1 MEKQQRRRSSRRSR
15 SADQPAEGALQS
27 QQTVAERNLIPA
39 INEPLCFLT
48 NKMGTMPADIL
59 MKLCHDFYDDD
70 QIDGAKQLLHEVCM
84 QMGNSLPRLIK
95 RRGAQKK
102 ENDIN
107 DIMQV
112 LLEIDTGHVPVF
124 LAKDLKNLPPL
135 SYNHFDITK
144 VMADIELLKNEM
156 GIARFIAQS
165 HKDIMDA
172 IKDLKQS
179 DGNCDITG
187 NDHIYTRTDETRLNA
202 AVAPVRM
209 NDVAGT
215 DEVDSDNSITA
226 VKQYMTDVPRNDEYD
241 ADGDDEGDGRVTD
254 LVRLHAIQTE
264 TFASVAAD
272 LSHPTTGRVC
282 NKPTMNTASQPRYG
296 LADAPDT
303 AREPARHRPG
313 RVFNNSAKA
322 TFKTRSAAD
331 GTTDE
336 VVIGASRAFRLRPSA
351 RAEKQRAS
359 RARRPV
365 GIFVT
370 RLHPRTTTREIDSH
384 VRDETGCK
392 VNSEQLATK
401 YDTYASFFIRCH
413 DDLAAKLLR
422 SQVWPKGVMV
432 KYFFEQ
438 V

>member
-1 MEKQQRRRSSRRSR
+1 MINTNILALAVRQSSSGLIKPEEFRGIQRGYTQRGGHRKSAEWRNNKGGVVADVSR

-48 NKMGTMPADIL
+48 NKMDTMPADIL

-226 VKQYMTDVPRNDEYD
+226 VKQYCRAMTIESKSNFY
-241 ADGDDEGDGRVTD
+241 T
-254 LVRLHAIQTE
+254 
-264 TFASVAAD
+264 
-272 LSHPTTGRVC
+272 
-282 NKPTMNTASQPRYG
+282 N
-296 LADAPDT
+296 
-303 AREPARHRPG
+303 
-313 RVFNNSAKA
+313 
-322 TFKTRSAAD
+322 
-331 GTTDE
+331 
-336 VVIGASRAFRLRPSA
+336 
-351 RAEKQRAS
+351 
-359 RARRPV
+359 
-365 GIFVT
+365 
-370 RLHPRTTTREIDSH
+370 
-384 VRDETGCK
+384 
-392 VNSEQLATK
+392 
-401 YDTYASFFIRCH
+401 
-413 DDLAAKLLR
+413 
-422 SQVWPKGVMV
+422 
-432 KYFFEQ
+432 
-438 V
+438 